1 MQHTSGGSPPGPDE
15 AAPEGRQ
22 PRPDEVRAAEA
33 ALAAALVEQAHGPV
47 FAKDLQGRF
56 VVANRATHRA
66 LGVPPGRLVGHR
78 LDEFTDA
85 ALTEAAL
92 RNDAAVVS
100 RGPQVFTE
108 SVPGPDGARDYVVA
122 KFPVRDD
129 HGEVRS
135 VGAVALDVSTSEWLR
150 AELAVTQ
157 EQYRVLAES
166 ATTGVLVSAGPEHV
180 VRWCNLAAARM
191 HGAERV
197 DKLVGRSLLE
207 AVDPLEREEVR
218 AQCARVLAGEPLDTR
233 AYRRLHPGTDRER
246 DGVVDLRARRMQWDG
261 EPAVVTELLDVTD
274 QVADAARVARS
285 EQRLSSLFAQAPVGY
300 FEAGTDGRLHAVNHR
315 LAVLLGSTVEDS
327 AGRLVE
333 DLVVPGDRA
342 AVRARLRAAAGGED
356 DEDGTAWSLR
366 TVHGE
371 HVPVQ
376 VHVSAVRDG
385 DGTVDRLAGVV
396 LDDRKAERY
405 RTEAVERGRRL
416 EQLVR
421 AMPDAVLICTQD
433 GTITQVNDQAEALFG
448 YPAGELVG
456 LPVERLV
463 PVDRATRHVQHRD
476 RFVATP
482 HAAPMST
489 GMDIEGLARDGRRIP
504 VEVLLSAVTLG
515 DGPAVVASVRDITAS
530 RELREELAHSRD
542 LLAGVLDGATEQA
555 VVAIDLDGVVEV
567 FNTGAELL
575 LQCPAAEAVGR
586 RLDEFV
592 EPGDLAALFADA
604 PQDRWAGVARAVT
617 TSTRTTP
624 RRYVTR
630 TGAVRDVL
638 QSITVRHGA
647 GGVVGLVVVATDVT
661 DRLAHEAALADSEQ
675 RFRLA
680 FDHATTGMALA
691 DLAGPAPGR
700 FLQVNQALCDLVGY
714 REAELLGADL
724 AAITHPDDL
733 DATHGVLADLSAG
746 RLGAV
751 RREVRY
757 RRADGATIWVDE
769 SVAVVHDT
777 QGAPAYVVAQHQ
789 DVTARKVAEEALTRA
804 AMHDALTG
812 LANRALLVDHVAHEV
827 ARMRRDG
834 GGLGLVY
841 LDLDN
846 FKDVNDSLGHEAGD
860 TLLVEVAD
868 RLRRCVRDVDTAAR
882 IGGDEFV
889 VLCTGLTS
897 LDELVA
903 LAQRVERA
911 LALDIVV
918 GATTLS
924 VTVSAGLV
932 FRDDA
937 EVEAE
942 DLLRDADAAMYQAKR
957 NGGHRYEVADP
968 ALQARA
974 LRQLSLEAELRQAL
988 REAEGGTAVPGTG
1001 LGLVYQPSFDARTGR
1016 VVACEALLRWHH
1028 PTRGLLA
1035 PDTFLDVAE
1044 ERALM
1049 WPLGLWIMRT
1059 AVRQA
1064 ADWRTHLGGRAPDMW
1079 VNVSAGQLTRNEL
1092 AGRTLQLLAD
1102 HGVPPERLCVEI
1114 TERQVVGGS
1123 HSSTTDLTAL
1133 RDAGV
1138 QVAIDDFGAGHAG
1151 MDYLRRLPV
1160 TMMKIDRS
1168 FVNDVTLDDAHA
1180 ALAGSMVAMGRSMG
1194 LRVVA
1199 EGVETRE
1206 QHDVVVGLGC
1216 DLAQGYWLARPMPA
1230 TEVERLLAAG
1240 P

>member
-1 MQHTSGGSPPGPDE
+1 M
-15 AAPEGRQ
+15 
-22 PRPDEVRAAEA
+22 
-33 ALAAALVEQAHGPV
+33 LAAALVEQAHGPV
-47 FAKDLQGRF
+47 FAKDLHGRF
-56 VVANRATHRA
+56 VVANAAAHRA
-66 LGVPPGRLVGHR
+66 LGVAPGHLVGRR
-78 LDEFTDA
+78 LEDVTPTVVHED
-85 ALTEAAL
+85 AL
-92 RNDAAVVS
+92 RNDAAVLS
-100 RGPQVFTE
+100 HGPQVFTE
-108 SVPGPDGARDYVVA
+108 SVPGVHGARDFVVA
-122 KFPVRDD
+122 KFPITDD
-129 HGEVRS
+129 DGEVRS
-135 VGAVALDVSTSEWLR
+135 IGAVALDVSTSEWLR
-150 AELAVTQ
+150 AELAITQ

-166 ATTGVLVSAGPEHV
+166 ATTGVLVTAGPDHV

-191 HGAERV
+191 HGVARV

-207 AVDPLEREEVR
+207 TVDPLEREEMR
-218 AQCARVLAGEPLDTR
+218 AQYASVLTGEPLETR
-233 AYRRLHPGTDRER
+233 AYRVLNPGTDRER
-246 DGVVDLRARRMQWDG
+246 QGVVDLRARRMQWDG

-274 QVADAARVARS
+274 QAEDAERVARS
-285 EQRLSSLFAQAPVGY
+285 ERRLSSLFAQAPVGY

-315 LAVLLGSTVEDS
+315 LALLLGREVEDW
-327 AGRLVE
+327 AGRMVE
-333 DLVVPGDRA
+333 DLLVPGDRA
-342 AVRARLRAAAGGED
+342 ALRARLRRATAGEQ
-356 DEDGTAWSLR
+356 DEGGTAWSLR
-366 TVHGE
+366 TATGQ

-376 VHVSAVRDG
+376 VHLSPVRDD
-385 DGTVDRLAGVV
+385 DGAVDRLAGVV

-421 AMPDAVLICTQD
+421 AMPDAVLICSQD

-448 YPAGELVG
+448 YPPGEMVG
-456 LPVERLV
+456 LAVETLVPVER
-463 PVDRATRHVQHRD
+463 AERHVRHRD
-476 RFVATP
+476 RFVATS

-489 GMDIEGLARDGRRIP
+489 GLDIEALTRDGRRIP

-515 DGPAVVASVRDITAS
+515 TGPAVVASVRDMTAS
-530 RELREELAHSRD
+530 RRLSQELAHSRD
-542 LLAGVLDGATEQA
+542 LLAGVLDAATEQA

-567 FNTGAELL
+567 FNSGAELL

-604 PQDRWAGVARAVT
+604 PDERWAGVARAVT

-630 TGAVRDVL
+630 AGTVRDVL

-661 DRLAHEAALADSEQ
+661 DRLAREAALADSEQ

-691 DLAGPAPGR
+691 DLSSGVPGR
-700 FLQVNQALCDLVGY
+700 FLQVNQALCDLVRYSEG
-714 REAELLGADL
+714 ELLGADL
-724 AAITHPDDL
+724 TAITHPDDL
-733 DATHGVLADLSAG
+733 DATTAVLDDLRTG
-746 RLGAV
+746 RLGSA

-769 SVAVVHDT
+769 SLAVVLDAHGT
-777 QGAPAYVVAQHQ
+777 PAYVVAQHQ
-789 DVTARKVAEEALTRA
+789 DVTGRKVAEEALTRA
-804 AMHDALTG
+804 AMHDGLTG
-812 LANRALLVDHVAHEV
+812 LANRALLVDHVTQEV

-834 GGLGLVY
+834 GGLGLIY

-860 TLLVEVAD
+860 ALLVEIAG

-882 IGGDEFV
+882 LGGDEFV

-897 LDELVA
+897 IDELVA
-903 LAQRVERA
+903 LAQRIERA
-911 LALDIVV
+911 LALDIIV
-918 GATTLS
+918 GATSLS

-932 FRDDA
+932 FRDDTD
-937 EVEAE
+937 VDAE

-1001 LGLVYQPSFDARTGR
+1001 LSLVYQPSYDTRTGSI
-1016 VVACEALLRWHH
+1016 VACEALLRWQH
-1028 PTRGLLA
+1028 PTRGLLS
-1035 PDTFLDVAE
+1035 PDAFLDVAE

-1064 ADWRTHLGGRAPDMW
+1064 ATWYARLGAAAPQMW
-1079 VNVSAGQLTRNEL
+1079 VNVSAGQLGKNLL
-1092 AGRTLQLLAD
+1092 AERTLQLLVD
-1102 HGVPPERLCVEI
+1102 HGLPTDRLCVEI
-1114 TERQVVGGS
+1114 TERQVVRGA
-1123 HSSTTDLTAL
+1123 HSTTGDLSVL
-1133 RDAGV
+1133 RAAGV
-1138 QVAIDDFGAGHAG
+1138 DVAIDDFGTGHAG

-1160 TMMKIDRS
+1160 TVMKIDRS
-1168 FVNDVTLDDAHA
+1168 FVNDVTLDEAHA
-1180 ALAGSMVAMGRSMG
+1180 ALAASMVAMGRSMD
-1194 LRVVA
+1194 LKIVA
-1199 EGVETRE
+1199 EGVETAA
-1206 QHDVVVGLGC
+1206 QHDVVVALGC
-1216 DLAQGYWLARPMPA
+1216 DLEQGFWLARPMPA
-1230 TEVERLLAAG
+1230 DDVERLLTGVA
-1240 P
+1240 